1 MQDRMEAFRRND
13 TQKQTVRF
21 PKGPL
26 LLSSP
31 ICSEL
36 RLCLYRRFLKSPCTP
51 RASEKKWL
59 GAGPSLPD
67 TIITEGCPSFASFA
81 KLGQPPSLSES
92 AGFDGNNV
100 LMDHRFPAG
109 PPAASRR

>member
-1 MQDRMEAFRRND
+1 VQDRMEAFRRND

-67 TIITEGCPSFASFA
+67 TIITEGCPS
-81 KLGQPPSLSES
+81 LSES